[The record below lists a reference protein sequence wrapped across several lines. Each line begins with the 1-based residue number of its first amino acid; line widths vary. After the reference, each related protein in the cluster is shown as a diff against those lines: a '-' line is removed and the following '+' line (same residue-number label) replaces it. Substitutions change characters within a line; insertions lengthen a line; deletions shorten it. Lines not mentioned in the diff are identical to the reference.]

1 MSISA
6 TIHVFPKYIIIHNQ
20 KKQYFT
26 LCMREIQ
33 YSVVEDF
40 NIYHYEY
47 GTEEACLQ
55 NFLEIMKRMLHNF

>member
-6 TIHVFPKYIIIHNQ
+6 TIHVFLKYIIIHNQ

-26 LCMREIQ
+26 LCMRVIQ
-33 YSVVEDF
+33 YRVEDF